1 MTDKSSSSELKVL
14 VTLSRH
20 GSRAPNAIAKRLCPA
35 NAANAQAYQVPPA
48 QLTEKG
54 MEQLRLAG
62 NHIREEYVE
71 RQKFLSP
78 SIAGPERLH
87 FETYFRA
94 DSADRCGQSALS
106 LGYGLYPDETGPKG
120 FSKQPIAIY
129 MQLIQNEHEFAA
141 TEGPCAAVA
150 KADDLRYERSRAQ
163 DLLRE
168 KKALLDS
175 VSALCGVDIPSI
187 PSMAHGED
195 VITGIKDIAD
205 AFTFDAQAG
214 LPPLPGLTSQIR
226 AEMEQLAFTNLME
239 RYYSTPEQVTYWV
252 GGFGDLLLKNLNQ
265 ATQPTPLDGT
275 YKYYSYHGHREL
287 LHGLGKLLG
296 WDFQFEGLP
305 VALNTSS
312 LHPGTT
318 MTFEVRE
325 RKRQFF
331 VNTFVWSPQTSRDA
345 VRLAKCSSIDCPLDE
360 FNGIFKAQL
369 DATGSYVDICS
380 PKDVLAT
387 SVDDEAIEYD
397 SILLTVAPFIALV
410 VFVAMAVHSA
420 TRRTKRAVEYRVLP

>member
-1 MTDKSSSSELKVL
+1 MTDSSSELKVL

-20 GSRAPNAIAKRLCPA
+20 GSRAPNAIAKRLCPK

-62 NHIREEYVE
+62 DHIRHEYVE

-106 LGYGLYPDETGPKG
+106 LGYGLYPDKTGPKG

-129 MQLIQNEHEFAA
+129 MQLLQNEHEFAA

-150 KADDLRYERSRAQ
+150 KADDLRYEQSRAQ

-168 KKALLDS
+168 KKALLDT
-175 VSALCGVDIPSI
+175 VGALCGVDIPSI
-187 PSMAHGED
+187 PSMPHGED

-214 LPPLPGLTSQIR
+214 LPPLPGLTPEVR

-265 ATQPTPLDGT
+265 ATQPTPLA

-296 WDFQFEGLP
+296 WDFHFDGLP

-325 RKRQFF
+325 RKSHLF
-331 VNTFVWSPQTSRDA
+331 VNTFVWSPQTGRDA
-345 VRLAKCSSIDCPLDE
+345 VRLTKCSAMDCPLDE
-360 FNGIFKAQL
+360 FNGIFKSQL
-369 DATGSYVDICS
+369 ELTGSYLDICA
-380 PKDVLAT
+380 PKDTLAT
-387 SVDDEAIEYD
+387 SSVDDGAAIEDYD

-410 VFVAMAVHSA
+410 VFVAMAIHSA
-420 TRRTKRAVEYRVLP
+420 TRRTQRHVEYRGLP